1 VDTNEEQTFTLD
13 GRFKF
18 KETMKITKYTGVS
31 DCAGCALASLREVAP
46 PCSPGARKDGKR
58 GIWVKA

>member
-18 KETMKITKYTGVS
+18 KETMKITK
-31 DCAGCALASLREVAP
+31 P